1 MGNPA
6 PDLPPIAMKNQFID
20 LLTAQNN
27 LAHGSHLAHFN
38 VDGPNFYQYH
48 LLFEKVYEIVGEK
61 IDPTAELARSHGVEI
76 PAKIYHEV
84 PELEW
89 STCEELAEELY
100 RVTEDLCESMKKLHV
115 KADEAEKYGVLSF
128 VEGLME
134 DMAKVKYLLGSV
146 TKAGNSKETEDEE
159 KGED

>member
-1 MGNPA
+1 
-6 PDLPPIAMKNQFID
+6 MKEQFIE

-27 LAHGSHLAHFN
+27 LAHAAHLAHFN

-48 LLFEKVYEIVGEK
+48 LLFERVYEVVGEK
-61 IDPTAELARSHGVEI
+61 IDATAELARSHGVEI
-76 PAKIYHEV
+76 PAKIYHDV
-84 PELEW
+84 PEVEW
-89 STCEELAEELY
+89 STCEDLAKELY
-100 RVTEDLCESMKKLHV
+100 GVTEDLCESMKKLHI
-115 KADEAEKYGVLSF
+115 KADDAEQYGVLSF

-146 TKAGNSKETEDEE
+146 AKVSDGKEADEDEEGEGEDEE

>member
-1 MGNPA
+1 
-6 PDLPPIAMKNQFID
+6 MKEQFID

-27 LAHGSHLAHFN
+27 LAHAAHLAHFN
-38 VDGPNFYQYH
+38 VDGPNFYQNH

-61 IDPTAELARSHGVEI
+61 IDATAELARSHGVEI
-76 PAKIYHEV
+76 PAKIYHNV

-100 RVTEDLCESMKKLHV
+100 GVTEDLCESMKKLHI
-115 KADEAEKYGVLSF
+115 KADDAEQYGVLSF

-146 TKAGNSKETEDEE
+146 AKVGDKAEDSEDEGEGGDEE

>member
-1 MGNPA
+1 
-6 PDLPPIAMKNQFID
+6 MKDQFID

-27 LAHGSHLAHFN
+27 LAHSAHLAHFN

-48 LLFEKVYEIVGEK
+48 LLFEKVYEVVGDK
-61 IDPTAELARSHGVEI
+61 IDATAELARSYGVEI
-76 PAKIYHEV
+76 PAKIYHDV

-100 RVTEDLCESMKKLHV
+100 GVTEDLCESMKKLHV
-115 KADEAEKYGVLSF
+115 KADDAEQYGVLSF

-146 TKAGNSKETEDEE
+146 TKANDSKEADEEEGEGESEE

>member
-1 MGNPA
+1 
-6 PDLPPIAMKNQFID
+6 MKEQFID

-27 LAHGSHLAHFN
+27 LAHAAHLAHFN

-61 IDPTAELARSHGVEI
+61 IDATAELARSHGVEI
-76 PAKIYHEV
+76 PAKIYHNV

-89 STCEELAEELY
+89 STCEDLAKELY
-100 RVTEDLCESMKKLHV
+100 EVTEDLCDSMKKLHI
-115 KADEAEKYGVLSF
+115 KADDAEQYGVLSF

-146 TKAGNSKETEDEE
+146 TKVSDGKEADEDEEGEGEDEE